1 MSNPNSCLKYFKSLK
16 SIVAMSISCRSIEV
30 SGRREVSL
38 SNSIATTF
46 INTFNIIT
54 HSGWLSV
61 FFTVISLTFR
71 IALTGKDLSIDILSY
86 ED

>member
-16 SIVAMSISCRSIEV
+16 AIVTMPISCRSIEV

-54 HSGWLSV
+54 HSVLALSL
-61 FFTVISLTFR
+61 FHCNIINF
-71 IALTGKDLSIDILSY
+71 
-86 ED
+86 